1 MPGLGEAPDAAAST
15 AASPG
20 FRDDSGASSAERP
33 ARAGPDLGW
42 AVACAGLLLAA
53 LILALN
59 GDGRRASRRGG
70 ARLAAAIRPLLGR
83 R

>member
-1 MPGLGEAPDAAAST
+1 MPGLGEAPGTAAST
-15 AASPG
+15 RASPG
-20 FRDDSGASSAERP
+20 SRDNRGTSPAERP

-53 LILALN
+53 AILALN

-70 ARLAAAIRPLLGR
+70 ARLTAAIRPLLGR